1 VMQDGYIFADTIEK
15 NIGLSDD
22 ADIDIVRLNDVAKKS
37 CIEDIKEHSPL
48 QFQTVIGKDVHG
60 LSKGQKQRILISR
73 IMYKNPEFIFLD
85 EATNS
90 LDSLTENKVTNNL
103 QSFFEDKTVLVIA
116 HRMSTIKNADNIIV
130 LEDGH
135 IVEEGNHEQL
145 MSHHGKYYNLVVN
158 QI

>member
-1 VMQDGYIFADTIEK
+1 
-15 NIGLSDD
+15 
-22 ADIDIVRLNDVAKKS
+22 
-37 CIEDIKEHSPL
+37 
-48 QFQTVIGKDVHG
+48 
-60 LSKGQKQRILISR
+60 
-73 IMYKNPEFIFLD
+73 MYKNPEFIFLD